1 MGALKVAM
9 YSILEVYQDGVQEN
23 LAFKNLESKLSVRFF
38 NEFLL
43 FSLIFQKRRSLNDGC
58 SIASFLL
65 WGTESTTF
73 VFTDF

>member
-9 YSILEVYQDGVQEN
+9 HSIPEVYQDGVQEN
-23 LAFKNLESKLSVRFF
+23 LAFKNLESKQLSVRFF
-38 NEFLL
+38 NAFFL

-65 WGTESTTF
+65 
-73 VFTDF
+73 